1 MFAIDHDQKYV
12 FLPACMLSIF
22 MRQDAHLGF
31 HDVVDQISSDYQYHS
46 ANILKIYVSFKLAKK
61 ILHGIQLYTRQLL
74 IQISFLVFLF
84 FFLFSHCWF
93 FSEKS
98 VAK

>member
-1 MFAIDHDQKYV
+1 
-12 FLPACMLSIF
+12 

-31 HDVVDQISSDYQYHS
+31 HDVVDHISSDYQYHS

-84 FFLFSHCWF
+84 FSFFLTAGFLVKRASL
-93 FSEKS
+93 SEKS
-98 VAK
+98 VASLSQLGRN

>member
-1 MFAIDHDQKYV
+1 
-12 FLPACMLSIF
+12 

-31 HDVVDQISSDYQYHS
+31 HDVVDQISSDYRYHS

-84 FFLFSHCWF
+84 FFPF
-93 FSEKS
+93 FSLL
-98 VAK
+98 VF